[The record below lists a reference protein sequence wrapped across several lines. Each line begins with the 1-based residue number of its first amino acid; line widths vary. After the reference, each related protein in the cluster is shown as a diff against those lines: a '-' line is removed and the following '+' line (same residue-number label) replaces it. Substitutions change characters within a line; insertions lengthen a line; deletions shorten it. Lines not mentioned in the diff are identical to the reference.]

1 MKKGVNILNA
11 KTSDPQQWDVK
22 QEVGN
27 GGKHSTTTV
36 ICQRMAPSSRNR
48 YETPHSWPF
57 NLIYIHNTTHW
68 LEDIGII
75 ATIHSY

>member
-48 YETPHSWPF
+48 YETPYSWHLK
-57 NLIYIHNTTHW
+57 LIYIHNSIHS
-68 LEDIGII
+68 LEDIVII
-75 ATIHSY
+75 TTIHSY